1 MSEHQAKAISLEMH
15 KETPLAASF
24 LHPTDVQDG
33 NQQTG
38 LSSYLMPF
46 LCLDRP

>member
-1 MSEHQAKAISLEMH
+1 MPQHQAKVICSSLEMH
-15 KETPLAASF
+15 KEAPLTASF

-33 NQQTG
+33 NHQSG

-46 LCLDRP
+46 FC

>member
-1 MSEHQAKAISLEMH
+1 MSQYQAKAIYSSLEMH
-15 KETPLAASF
+15 KETPLAVSF

-33 NQQTG
+33 NHQTG

-46 LCLDRP
+46 LC

>member
-1 MSEHQAKAISLEMH
+1 MSQHQTKAICSSLETH

-24 LHPTDVQDG
+24 LHPKDVLDG
-33 NQQTG
+33 NHQTG

-46 LCLDRP
+46 F